1 MSSSTYSLILS
12 DLKGAM
18 KSKDASRLQLLRSL
32 KSKILEKE
40 ISERKG
46 SDVSLNEEQ
55 VLEVLMKAAKQRKD
69 SIQQFQDAGRDDLA
83 QIEEHELSLIEA
95 YLPKMLSEDDISE
108 IVRQVVKETG
118 ATGPSDMGKVMGKIM
133 PKLKGK
139 ADGALINKLVKQ
151 ELSPL

>member
-12 DLKGAM
+12 DLKEAM

-55 VLEVLMKAAKQRKD
+55 VIEVLMKAAKQRKD
-69 SIQQFQDAGRDDLA
+69 SIQQFQDAGRDELA
-83 QIEEHELSLIEA
+83 KVEEYELSLIEA
-95 YLPKMLSEDDISE
+95 YLPKMLSEEEISD